1 MERLGRISEKANL
14 ICNIVALEL
23 HTMKKALL
31 SSERNIGFGYST
43 EQKWDTGTFKT
54 EIAWKPNYK
63 LSWKLFNCRF

>member
-43 EQKWDTGTFKT
+43 EQK
-54 EIAWKPNYK
+54 
-63 LSWKLFNCRF
+63 